1 MSGYN
6 VVEILK
12 IAVNIEKNAVTFYA
26 AAAEQ
31 DVSEPIRKLMSDLS
45 TWEKQHVSLFSRMVS
60 EWEDKD
66 TVSFDPEDHVEGYL
80 RAVASGK
87 IFTPEKQISEMPQP
101 GESADSLL
109 QRALQREQEAIVLF
123 LALRDSLTD
132 TADKKAV
139 EELVREEMS
148 HISFLQTKKSE
159 LSN

>member
-66 TVSFDPEDHVEGYL
+66 AVSFDPEDHVEGYL

-87 IFTPEKQISEMPQP
+87 IFTAAKLEKEMPKP
-101 GESADSLL
+101 GDSAIQLL
-109 QRALQREQEAIVLF
+109 ERALQREQEAIVLF

-132 TADKKAV
+132 PDDKKAV
-139 EELVREEMS
+139 EDLVREEMS
-148 HISFLQTKKSE
+148 HVSFLLTKKTE
-159 LSN
+159 L

>member
-60 EWEDKD
+60 EWEDKGEV
-66 TVSFDPEDHVEGYL
+66 TFDPEDHVEGYL

-87 IFTPEKQISEMPQP
+87 IFTPDKLEKEMPQP
-101 GESADSLL
+101 GESASQLL
-109 QRALQREQEAIVLF
+109 ERALQREQEAIVLF

-132 TADKKAV
+132 PDDKKAV
-139 EELVREEMS
+139 EDLVREEMS
-148 HISFLQTKKSE
+148 HVSFLLARKSE
-159 LSN
+159 L